1 MFKTSV
7 PDSLQ
12 DVPLLASLPPWQ
24 MEVIADAVESVHA
37 RKGEVIVERGT
48 DDGYTYFL
56 TAGKV
61 TLDAQDGYEKV
72 LDITADTARV
82 PVANL
87 RPRIITVRALSKVYG
102 VRVPDIVLSAA
113 GCRIANLAGDAI
125 KVESQEEQERRQLES
140 KLSFQLYRDLK
151 SDAAILPSLPDLALR
166 IRKAID
172 DDAGSARDVAQLVET
187 DPAMATKLLKVANS
201 AFYGSSTKVESLPKA
216 VVRLG
221 MKTTRQLVMSFA
233 LRDVF
238 RNRDAA
244 IQKRMVVLWK
254 HSAQIA
260 ALSFVLARETG
271 RIDPEEALLVGLVH
285 DVGTIAIL
293 NYIEKYPALAEY
305 PAALEE
311 TIEHMRGEL
320 GAMILR
326 EWKFAPE
333 LIAASRDAESWERRH
348 DGPAD
353 FTDLLIVAQAL
364 EKMRKQDSQGL
375 PPIERMSAFRRVL
388 GDDAGPEKSL
398 EMLRDAKSQVD
409 EMRSLLRDCSAR
421 AAFRFHHFS
430 AVEQRLDLADVG
442 AGIYQYLERTN
453 R

>member
-1 MFKTSV
+1 MIESDV
-7 PDSLQ
+7 PKIVRDI
-12 DVPLLASLPPWQ
+12 PLLASLPPWQ
-24 MEVIADAVESVHA
+24 LEVIADAVESVSA
-37 RKGEVIVERGT
+37 RKGMTIVERGT

-56 TAGKV
+56 TDGKV
-61 TLDAQDGYEKV
+61 ALEAADGHDKV
-72 LDITADTARV
+72 IEITADTSQA

-87 RPRIITVRALSKVYG
+87 RPRIITVKALSKVNG

-113 GCRIANLAGDAI
+113 GCRATAFAPEAI
-125 KVESQEEQERRQLES
+125 RVESEEEQERRQLES

-151 SDAAILPSLPDLALR
+151 SDAAILPSLPDLAMR

-172 DDAGSARDVAQLVET
+172 DDMSDAREIARLVET

-201 AFYGSSTKVESLPKA
+201 AFYAGTAEVESLPKA

-233 LRDVF
+233 LRDLF
-238 RNRDAA
+238 RNKNPE

-260 ALSFVLARETG
+260 ALSFVLAREVR

-326 EWKFAPE
+326 EWKFAPA
-333 LIAASRDAESWERRH
+333 LIAASRDAELWERQH
-348 DGPAD
+348 AGEAD

-364 EKMRKQDSQGL
+364 EKVRKQQSQGL

-398 EMLRDAKSQVD
+398 KILHDAKAQVD
-409 EMRSLLRDCSAR
+409 EMRSLLRD
-421 AAFRFHHFS
+421 
-430 AVEQRLDLADVG
+430 
-442 AGIYQYLERTN
+442 
-453 R
+453 

>member
-1 MFKTSV
+1 MSEVEV
-7 PDSLQ
+7 PKILR

-24 MEVIADAVESVHA
+24 REVIAEAAEPLAA
-37 RKGEVIVERGT
+37 RKGASIVERGT

-56 TAGKV
+56 THGKIALEAGDGHDKV
-61 TLDAQDGYEKV
+61 IEV
-72 LDITADTARV
+72 TAETSQA
-82 PVANL
+82 PIANL
-87 RPRIITVRALSKVYG
+87 RPRIISVKAISKVSG
-102 VRVPDIVLSAA
+102 VRVPDIVLRAA
-113 GCRIANLAGDAI
+113 GCSTTAFVPDAI
-125 KVESQEEQERRQLES
+125 RVESQEEQERRQLES

-151 SDAAILPSLPDLALR
+151 SDATILPSLPDLAMR

-172 DDAGSARDVAQLVET
+172 DDMSDAREIARLVET

-201 AFYGSSTKVESLPKA
+201 AFFAGSSEVESLPKA

-233 LRDVF
+233 LRDLF
-238 RNRDAA
+238 RNKNQD

-260 ALSFVLARETG
+260 ALSFVLARAMG
-271 RIDPEEALLVGLVH
+271 KIDPEEALLVGLVH

-293 NYIEKYPALAEY
+293 NYIDRYPALAEY

-326 EWKFAPE
+326 EWKFAPA
-333 LIAASRDAESWERRH
+333 LIAASRDAELWLRQHS
-348 DGPAD
+348 GQAD

-364 EKMRKQDSQGL
+364 EKVRKQQSQGL
-375 PPIERMSAFRRVL
+375 PPIERISAFQRVL
-388 GDDAGPEKSL
+388 GEEAGPERSL
-398 EMLRDAKSQVD
+398 EIMHEAKAQVD
-409 EMRSLLRDCSAR
+409 EMRSLLRD
-421 AAFRFHHFS
+421 
-430 AVEQRLDLADVG
+430 
-442 AGIYQYLERTN
+442 
-453 R
+453 